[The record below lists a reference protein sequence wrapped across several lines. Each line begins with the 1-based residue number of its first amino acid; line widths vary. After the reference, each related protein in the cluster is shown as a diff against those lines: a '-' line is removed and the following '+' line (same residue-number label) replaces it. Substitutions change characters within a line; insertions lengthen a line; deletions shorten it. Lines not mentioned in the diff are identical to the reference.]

1 MKLYYSTYGM
11 KQLDAFEALPRLKD
25 MGFEG
30 MEIAVT
36 PGWPTDPQSMDRAAR
51 KKLADLFL
59 ELDWPTPAL
68 MALLSPCV
76 EGDERAAKLAQFRD
90 TFELSRDLRLG
101 DERVVVST
109 TLGHPKPAWDEGKAV
124 SYTHLT
130 LPTTPY
136 V

>member
-11 KQLDAFEALPRLKD
+11 KQLDAFEALPQLKD

-36 PGWPTDPQSMDRAAR
+36 PGWPTDPQSVDRAAR

-68 MALLSPCV
+68 
-76 EGDERAAKLAQFRD
+76 
-90 TFELSRDLRLG
+90 LRPR
-101 DERVVVST
+101 RVRMGV
-109 TLGHPKPAWDEGKAV
+109 A
-124 SYTHLT
+124 
-130 LPTTPY
+130 
-136 V
+136 